1 MGEHS
6 SSLVTPIPASIFTNA
21 GKSLSIERSGQTWL
35 PMGSP
40 RGLAARLAA
49 LATSK
54 PAAPEQIVTLSVN
67 SRRDIV
73 LISIFPFLVY
83 SSQPGRYSRVSSLLA
98 SGMFVIFA
106 LAESQRTLRP
116 PSLNE
121 MEAKFT
127 ESQIGPASR
136 KSP

>member
-6 SSLVTPIPASIFTNA
+6 SSLVTPMPASIFTNA

-35 PMGSP
+35 PIGSP

-49 LATSK
+49 LATNN

-73 LISIFPFLVY
+73 LISIFPFFVIVPSPGDIRVSAAY
-83 SSQPGRYSRVSSLLA
+83 SSREYL
-98 SGMFVIFA
+98 
-106 LAESQRTLRP
+106 
-116 PSLNE
+116 
-121 MEAKFT
+121 
-127 ESQIGPASR
+127 
-136 KSP
+136 